1 MENIGKDRWLIC
13 IALLGHFIRMK
24 STSKYYFCILKL
36 AGSGFKSI
44 QRKILKFKKNPSPA
58 QILILAQ
65 GAKFLIVIYKP
76 RNGRTSNLHEIIIQ
90 NVTFEGSGQLKN
102 EELLLVRINIYV

>member
-1 MENIGKDRWLIC
+1 MENIGKGRWLMC
-13 IALLGHFIRMK
+13 IALLGHFIRIK

-36 AGSGFKSI
+36 AGFRSKLI

-65 GAKFLIVIYKP
+65 GAKFLILY
-76 RNGRTSNLHEIIIQ
+76 
-90 NVTFEGSGQLKN
+90 
-102 EELLLVRINIYV
+102 

>member
-1 MENIGKDRWLIC
+1 MC
-13 IALLGHFIRMK
+13 IALLGHFTKII
-24 STSKYYFCILKL
+24 STLETYFWILKL

-65 GAKFLIVIYKP
+65 GAKFLIVAKILMLYP
-76 RNGRTSNLHEIIIQ
+76 
-90 NVTFEGSGQLKN
+90 KN
-102 EELLLVRINIYV
+102 KQKSFF